1 MEPITVSV
9 PTYLKYGVKK
19 PKTFALNLNVY
30 RNTHF
35 QTLNQMKIKFEEA
48 VKSIID
54 KLPQMTKVKLT
65 YTLFFGSNRSVDT
78 SNVCC
83 IVDKFFSDC
92 LVNAGKLIDDNI
104 NVISEVSYRF
114 GGVDPQNPRCE
125 VTLSEYE
132 VIEPKEEPMQI
143 MIVQAEIEEAIKAHI
158 LNLITLKEGQEIT
171 VDFKATRG
179 DTGATAEIN
188 IGVPNE
194 QKSTQTATQSR
205 STAQP
210 VKIPAKTSSAA
221 VAPAVTAGEATP
233 SETEKSVET
242 ASTTTAPTEELEPV
256 EEVNEDPP
264 MAEEPFSPPSFLKPK
279 PDGNSDEAPVQKP
292 QATAAATEP
301 ATKSLFANLQR
312 PVNTKPE

>member
-9 PTYLKYGVKK
+9 PTYLKYGIKK

-114 GGVDPQNPRCE
+114 GGVDPKNPRCE

-132 VIEPKEEPMQI
+132 VIEPKEEEPMRI
-143 MIVQAEIEEAIKAHI
+143 IIVQAEIEEAIKAHI
-158 LNLITLKEGQEIT
+158 LNQIALKEGQEISI
-171 VDFKATRG
+171 DFKATRG
-179 DTGATAEIN
+179 DDGATAEIN
-188 IGVPNE
+188 ITLPNE
-194 QKSTQTATQSR
+194 QKSTQPVTQSR
-205 STAQP
+205 STAQA
-210 VKIPAKTSSAA
+210 VKIPAKTSSAT
-221 VAPAVTAGEATP
+221 VAPVVTAGEAIP

-242 ASTTTAPTEELEPV
+242 ASTTTAQTEELEPV

-264 MAEEPFSPPSFLKPK
+264 LAEEPFSPPSFLKPK

-292 QATAAATEP
+292 QANNAGEP